1 MRALPK
7 ATRAKG
13 VCPTCGK
20 PLRRYVEQKETGSYE
35 FVEKGFQCP
44 NEKCAET
51 FFSRQIDEITRE
63 TTFTR
68 IADFRPKKMEAG
80 P

>member
-1 MRALPK
+1 
-7 ATRAKG
+7 
-13 VCPTCGK
+13 
-20 PLRRYVEQKETGSYE
+20 VEQKETGSYE